1 LFDIAANISPR
12 PVGSEEIHLWP
23 AFSFLCCFSRGSVE
37 ANMILGR
44 RVNKMDGKNKEV
56 VITKN
61 GHSAAVLRSHD
72 KLESLM
78 ETSAIRS
85 DTSLM
90 REIRKGLS
98 DLKQKRA
105 RLYSLGKLF
114 R

>member
-1 LFDIAANISPR
+1 LAGFLFRS
-12 PVGSEEIHLWP
+12 
-23 AFSFLCCFSRGSVE
+23 CFSREGVD
-37 ANMILGR
+37 AKMMLGR
-44 RVNKMDGKNKEV
+44 LVSKMDGKNKEV

-72 KLESLM
+72 KLESLK

-90 REIRKGLS
+90 REIRKGLR

-105 RLYSLGKLF
+105 RLYSIGKLF

>member
-1 LFDIAANISPR
+1 
-12 PVGSEEIHLWP
+12 
-23 AFSFLCCFSRGSVE
+23 
-37 ANMILGR
+37 MILGKR
-44 RVNKMDGKNKEV
+44 LNKADGKNKEV

-61 GHSAAVLRSHD
+61 GSSVAVLTSHD
-72 KLESLM
+72 TFESLK

-90 REIRKGLS
+90 REIRKGLR